1 VVELIFKP
9 SLLKCNRENDGD
21 VEGDADAYADA
32 DADADAGGRDVDT
45 GEEIG
50 RG

>member
-1 VVELIFKP
+1 MVEFIFKP
-9 SLLKCNRENDGD
+9 SLLRCNRENDGD

-32 DADADAGGRDVDT
+32 DAGGRDVDT